1 MRAAGKLVGLQRIYS
16 DGSKYFWE
24 GTQVEGANC
33 RIGAKSC
40 NQETNPT
47 MYITEGW
54 ATAWTIHQATSCAVY
69 VAFSANGLGVVAE
82 KVRQKFSGV
91 PIVIAADNDRW
102 SSVLTSRKREIP
114 NPGVYYARKAA
125 ESIDAR
131 VAIPDFRDLTDR
143 PTDFDDLRRQEGEES
158 VKRWLDPGNA
168 SSACTVADPERA
180 TDQPMSSTPDPA
192 TTPSELGDV
201 DTPAR
206 HLGDDQHS
214 DSDPDNE
221 SAELAAKRDEA
232 LEVVRELITDGN
244 YEQARRELDALDS
257 DETDSEPTNLKSEL
271 ENASTPKTLR
281 RIIDREDP
289 GGSLPVW
296 RDWTGEPE
304 PREWLSSRWLPAGR
318 VALLTAD
325 GGSAKTLLALQ
336 VAAIVAAG
344 EGFHAPGS
352 KGPAMLPANG
362 GAKGMAPRLSGK
374 AGAVVFATWEDEPD
388 EVLRRLSWLPRLPG
402 GKSVRAAVE
411 KRLHIVDLAGRG
423 ALWGPKGDGHRD
435 TLAGLTTT
443 GSAFEAYV
451 RHVKPRLIV
460 IDPVAAAY
468 GANENDRGAVR
479 GFLSHLNALAA
490 ELGAAVL
497 LVAHPPKGKD
507 ADHYSGS
514 TDWRNGVRAML
525 TLGPEPVR
533 GYVGKPTDKVN
544 NQNGGTAEGQ
554 ALTLE
559 KANYARAGR
568 RAWLRFKVEHGPDGP
583 QGPPKIMAWEEV
595 GPKDAAD
602 AYHKWRDWK
611 PPRKKEP
618 KESGKNGR
626 KSAKAS
632 MSNGYGLAPDGKP
645 VV

>member
-1 MRAAGKLVGLQRIYS
+1 MIHDSDLSLKQAMAKYCLHPGDIVWDGAAHRFKGKNKKKKNGWYIAFPDRRGASFGEWGRLETVTWQADRSENPTKSMRARWAEVEAKQRETREAEQKAAIGRVKEVWKAASKDEKKVLAHPYLQRKEIESAEGLRITTKPEPFSEKWDLPPGTLLIPMRIDGKLVNIQSIPPDCSIKL
-16 DGSKYFWE
+16 FWP
-24 GTQVEGANC
+24 QAPAVGAAC
-33 RIGAKSC
+33 MIGGEYWNAD
-40 NQETNPT
+40 EADRRVFV
-47 MYITEGW
+47 TEGW
-54 ATAWTIHQATSCAVY
+54 ATAWSISKTVNRPVVVC
-69 VAFSANGLGVVAE
+69 FSTGGIRSVTKRFLKKHRKAE
-82 KVRQKFSGV
+82 F
-91 PIVIAADNDRW
+91 IIAADNDRW
-102 SSVLTSRKREIP
+102 KMVETPEGHPDIP
-114 NPGVYYARKAA
+114 NPGVHYATEAAKALGKKVR
-125 ESIDAR
+125 I
-131 VAIPDFRDLTDR
+131 AIPDFRDLEDR

-304 PREWLSSRWLPAGR
+304 PREWLSSLWLPAGR

-411 KRLHIVDLAGRG
+411 DRLHIVNLAGRG

-435 TLAGLTTT
+435 TLATPD
-443 GSAFEAYV
+443 
-451 RHVKPRLIV
+451 R
-460 IDPVAAAY
+460 Y
-468 GANENDRGAVR
+468 G
-479 GFLSHLNALAA
+479 
-490 ELGAAVL
+490 
-497 LVAHPPKGKD
+497 
-507 ADHYSGS
+507 
-514 TDWRNGVRAML
+514 
-525 TLGPEPVR
+525 
-533 GYVGKPTDKVN
+533 
-544 NQNGGTAEGQ
+544 
-554 ALTLE
+554 
-559 KANYARAGR
+559 
-568 RAWLRFKVEHGPDGP
+568 
-583 QGPPKIMAWEEV
+583 
-595 GPKDAAD
+595 
-602 AYHKWRDWK
+602 
-611 PPRKKEP
+611 
-618 KESGKNGR
+618 
-626 KSAKAS
+626 
-632 MSNGYGLAPDGKP
+632 
-645 VV
+645 